1 MIDMERLPER
11 NIRLERFGMHD
22 LSDSGQ
28 VVTCGLVIT
37 KKCLRWCAT
46 SSKVHGGKDRE
57 IQLNP
62 PWQNTIDQKLPSL
75 RCGLRL
81 RLVNAEAS
89 RRNRSVVCC
98 QTGVLVRCSAMSVDS
113 TAGVSRA
120 ICLNGGGRRSTE
132 LDVSQGFADSSQAR
146 ARVTAPLGNRAASGI
161 CVPSTSSAIRTLVGA

>member
-1 MIDMERLPER
+1 MIDMERFPER

-62 PWQNTIDQKLPSL
+62 PWQTTIDQKLPNL

-89 RRNRSVVCC
+89 RRNLSVVCC

-120 ICLNGGGRRSTE
+120 TCLNGGGRRYC
-132 LDVSQGFADSSQAR
+132 LY
-146 ARVTAPLGNRAASGI
+146 ASGVERSFRGTI
-161 CVPSTSSAIRTLVGA
+161 LWAAHVHGRKGPFARSMPF